1 MPDHLAQTIINCQ
14 LIQML
19 LLLLAMRRRSMSLL
33 KAYAIMY
40 VIKAIRELITNNK
53 YLIKIQK
60 PKNKKKVYS
69 P

>member
-1 MPDHLAQTIINCQ
+1 
-14 LIQML
+14 
-19 LLLLAMRRRSMSLL
+19 LL

-60 PKNKKKVYS
+60 PKNKKRYTLRNEIKRCCWIFVFHCRTANKKN
-69 P
+69 